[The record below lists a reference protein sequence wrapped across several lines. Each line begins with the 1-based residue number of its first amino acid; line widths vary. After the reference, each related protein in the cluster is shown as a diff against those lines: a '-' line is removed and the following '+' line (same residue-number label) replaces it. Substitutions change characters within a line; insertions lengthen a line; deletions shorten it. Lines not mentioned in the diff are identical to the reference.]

1 MKKWLSMLLFAGIG
15 FGLGFFTGKRVGE
28 RKKENAKPA
37 EAPKVEYHID
47 TWDIIEQEHRRLK
60 EEANTIVQKLGYT
73 GDEQSEP
80 ITVSKEAVNQYF
92 CQFEHPT
99 EDDDES
105 PSMEEGPNANI
116 DIISYDDYEAETE
129 YEHKS
134 LYFYTEDLVV
144 CDEDEKRIENP
155 EELIGEAA
163 LGVLSSQEASA
174 ICVRNHWTESVYFV
188 QAIDNAYGRVVLG
201 IEDEYP
207 IN

>member
-1 MKKWLSMLLFAGIG
+1 MKKWLSMLLFTGIG

-28 RKKENAKPA
+28 HKKENAKPA
-37 EAPKVEYHID
+37 EVPKVEYHID
-47 TWDIIEQEHRRLK
+47 TWDIIEQENRRLK
-60 EEANTIVQKLGYT
+60 EETNTIAQKLGYT
-73 GDEQSEP
+73 DGGKDEAYAMQQEV
-80 ITVSKEAVNQYF
+80 TDQYF
-92 CQFEHPT
+92 SQFEHPAED
-99 EDDDES
+99 EDDERVL
-105 PSMEEGPNANI
+105 EEAAPQNI
-116 DIISYDDYEAETE
+116 EVITYDAYEAETD

-144 CDEDEKRIENP
+144 CDEDEKRIDDP
-155 EELIGEAA
+155 EELVGKEALDMLA
-163 LGVLSSQEASA
+163 GMETSA